1 MLDIVI
7 RLVIIAVAVFLAINL
22 VPGADFNGDIWKLV
36 LVAAVI
42 GLVNAYL
49 RPIVKLLALP
59 LSLLTFGLVGLVIN
73 TAMVMVAAAISDNL
87 KLGFSLGGWPLTD
100 PQIGLD
106 TIIAAFLTALVISIV
121 SAVVALFRKIAPGI

>member
-22 VPGADFNGDIWKLV
+22 VPGADFNGEIWKLV

-49 RPIVKLLALP
+49 RPIVSLLALP
-59 LSLLTFGLVGLVIN
+59 LNLLTFGLVGLVIN

-87 KLGFSLGGWPLTD
+87 KLGFTLGGWP
-100 PQIGLD
+100 PGAIELD
-106 TIIAAFLTALVISIV
+106 TIIAGFLTALIISIV
-121 SAVVALFRKIAPGI
+121 SALVALFRKIAPGI

>member
-1 MLDIVI
+1 MLDVVI
-7 RLVIIAVAVFLAINL
+7 RLVIIAVAVAVAVKF
-22 VPGADFNGDIWKLV
+22 VPGAAFTGEIWKLV

-73 TAMVMVAAAISDNL
+73 TAMVMVATAISDNL
-87 KLGFSLGGWPLTD
+87 KLGLTMGGWPPGAID
-100 PQIGLD
+100 LD

-121 SAVVALFRKIAPGI
+121 SALVALFRKIAPGI